1 MTEATDP
8 VRDREA
14 ARESATVPPPG
25 GLGNA
30 CVYLRH
36 PTRFDRDEFLQVML
50 GSRRLHHP
58 WLQPPLTEAGF
69 RLYLA
74 RMERDDHA
82 GFLLCRRDDH
92 AIAGVVNLNN
102 LVHGAFLSASLGY
115 YSVAGQTGQGFM
127 TQGLDQVMRVAFRA
141 MGLHRVEANIQPGNT
156 RSIALVRRLGFRRE
170 GFSPAYLYIDG
181 GWRDHERWALVD
193 DREQLVPTGVPADIV
208 RRLP

>member
-1 MTEATDP
+1 MTEATDS

-14 ARESATVPPPG
+14 AREAATVPPPG
-25 GLGNA
+25 GLADA

-36 PTRFDRDEFLQVML
+36 PTRFDRDEFLQLML
-50 GSRRLHHP
+50 TSRRLHHP

-127 TQGLDQVMRVAFRA
+127 TQGLDQVIRVAFRA
-141 MGLHRVEANIQPGNT
+141 MGLHRVEANIQPGNA

-181 GWRDHERWALVD
+181 AWRDHERWALVD
-193 DREQLVPTGVPADIV
+193 DRDQLVPTGVPADIV

>member
-1 MTEATDP
+1 MTEVTDP
-8 VRDREA
+8 VRDRRA
-14 ARESATVPPPG
+14 ARDAATVPPPG
-25 GLGNA
+25 GLGDA

-36 PTRFDRDEFLQVML
+36 PTRHDRDEFLQVML
-50 GSRRLHHP
+50 ASRRLHHP

-74 RMERDDHA
+74 RMGRDDHA
-82 GFLLCRRDDH
+82 GFLICRRDDH

-115 YSVAGQTGQGFM
+115 YSVTGQSGRGFM
-127 TQGLDQVMRVAFRA
+127 TEGLDQVIRVAFRA
-141 MGLHRVEANIQPGNT
+141 MGLHRVEANIQPGNA

-170 GFSPAYLYIDG
+170 GFSPGYLYIDG
-181 GWRDHERWALVD
+181 AWRDHERWALVD
-193 DREQLVPTGVPADIV
+193 DRDQLVPTGVSADIV